1 MGSQRPVFLKLSQIH
16 FPAMA
21 LVSILHRVAGVILA
35 ISMPLVVYFL
45 SVSLESEN
53 SYQQLLNHLL
63 TIPIKLM
70 LVLVLWA
77 FGHHVFAGFRLLFI
91 DFYGRPVQGRGTARA
106 VLILSALSLILA
118 ALVVFTPL
126 L

>member
-1 MGSQRPVFLKLSQIH
+1 MDLQRPVFLKLSQIH

-35 ISMPLVVYFL
+35 IAMPLVVYFL
-45 SVSLESEN
+45 SISLESRD

-63 TIPIKLM
+63 TIPIKLL

-77 FGHHVFAGFRLLFI
+77 FGHHVFAGFRLLLI
-91 DFYGRPVQGRGTARA
+91 DFYARPVQGRDSARV
-106 VLILSALSLILA
+106 VLILSALSLVLA
-118 ALVVFTPL
+118 AWVVL

>member
-1 MGSQRPVFLKLSQIH
+1 MYQPRPVFLRLSQIY

-21 LVSILHRVAGVILA
+21 LVSILHRVTGVILA
-35 ISMPLVVYFL
+35 ISMPLLIYFL
-45 SVSLESEN
+45 SASLESAN
-53 SYQQLLNHLL
+53 SYQQLSSHLL
-63 TIPIKLM
+63 TIPIKLL

-77 FGHHVFAGFRLLFI
+77 FGHHVFAGVRLLFI
-91 DFYGRPVQGRGTARA
+91 DFYGRPVQGRGSARA
-106 VLILSALSLILA
+106 VLILSALSLTLA